1 MAKSNSHPLVILV
14 SYTCF
19 YSIVFLLSIGG
30 NLVVLCDCY
39 RRKKRR
45 GRSSLKWLIANLAF
59 ADFAFTL
66 LTILDVIGSL
76 WTWLGGTVS
85 CKIQGF
91 LIEACYTASIMTLVV
106 ITFER
111 RKAVVTPFS
120 TRANISG
127 SRTCKTLAV
136 LWIVSLVIGSP
147 LLYAYEVETGNTSGL
162 FICSNAK
169 FGKLGRQV
177 YYSIHAVC
185 FFIIP
190 LIYMIYA
197 QNAIF
202 IALRSSAIPSKNDF
216 TTASTDRHRKVAKI
230 LVALTVTFTIC
241 WAPFIIVRELI
252 YFYLANEG
260 YYWRAC
266 QLLVFLNAALD
277 PILYGIYGNKMKRFF
292 PRFFMGAR
300 YRNFAKE
307 KVSNTIQLTSHLR
320 INNASNRNSIYH
332 GINQEELH
340 REEGQSSQE
349 ETSLRTAVVVLKF

>member
-1 MAKSNSHPLVILV
+1 MANRYSHPLVILV

-39 RRKKRR
+39 RTKKRR
-45 GRSSLKWLIANLAF
+45 GRSPLKWFIANLAF
-59 ADFAFTL
+59 ADLAFTL
-66 LTILDVIGSL
+66 LTLLDVIGSL

-91 LIEACYTASIMTLVV
+91 LIEACYTASIMTLVA

-120 TRANISG
+120 TRANVSG
-127 SRTCKTLAV
+127 GTCKKLVA

-147 LLYAYEVETGNTSGL
+147 LLYAYAIETGNTSGL
-162 FICSNAK
+162 LICSNAK

-185 FFIIP
+185 IFMIP
-190 LIYMIYA
+190 LTYMIYA

-202 IALRSSAIPSKNDF
+202 IALRSSRIPSKSDF
-216 TTASTDRHRKVAKI
+216 TTASTDRHWKVAKI
-230 LVALTVTFTIC
+230 LAALTVTFTVC
-241 WAPFIIVRELI
+241 WAPFIILRELI
-252 YFYLANEG
+252 YFHLADEG

-266 QLLVFLNAALD
+266 QLLIFLNTALD
-277 PILYGIYGNKMKRFF
+277 PILYGIYGNKMKRLF
-292 PRFFMGAR
+292 PRFFKSAR
-300 YRNFAKE
+300 YRKFAKE
-307 KVSNTIQLTSHLR
+307 KVSNTIELTSHLR
-320 INNASNRNSIYH
+320 VNNASYRKSINY
-332 GINQEELH
+332 GINQEGLL
-340 REEGQSSQE
+340 RKEGPNSKK
-349 ETSLRTAVVVLKF
+349 ETSVGTAVVVHKF

>member
-1 MAKSNSHPLVILV
+1 MAESDSHPLVILV

-39 RRKKRR
+39 RTNKRR
-45 GRSSLKWLIANLAF
+45 KRSSLKWFIANLAF

-120 TRANISG
+120 TRANVSG
-127 SRTCKTLAV
+127 GTCKKLVV

-177 YYSIHAVC
+177 YYSTHAVC

-190 LIYMIYA
+190 LTYMIYA

-202 IALRSSAIPSKNDF
+202 IALRSSTIHSKNDF

-230 LVALTVTFTIC
+230 LAALTVTFTVC

-252 YFYLANEG
+252 YFSLADEG

-266 QLLVFLNAALD
+266 QLLVFLNTALD

-292 PRFFMGAR
+292 SRFFKSAR
-300 YRNFAKE
+300 YRKFAKE
-307 KVSNTIQLTSHLR
+307 KVSNTIELTSHLR
-320 INNASNRNSIYH
+320 ENNASYRNSIYH
-332 GINQEELH
+332 GINQERLH
-340 REEGQSSQE
+340 RKEGQNSKE
-349 ETSLRTAVVVLKF
+349 GTSVCTVVVVHKF